1 MPVLLPPMKKIV
13 PGIIVLKLF
22 LGLALFTPAA
32 LANTAEREKAYQRAK
47 DTMTPDLYLIYRIS
61 ERIATAN
68 RLKRPIRVAVRRG
81 LECEASLGISQE
93 SAKCQALSLLPD
105 VDKATNFDIWAAQV
119 VGTMKG
125 NPNAFASSDAGTIFV
140 NIPML
145 KELAGKPHQ
154 LACVVGHELAHVTQN
169 HQEEKRKVAEAADGV
184 AASKIAQAVKRA
196 HGAQNAER
204 TFALIMS
211 GVAAGLSGNNSS
223 LYQTQYAIALENMS
237 AQLQAPA
244 IAQEALKYSPQIAE
258 SINGMQGLSASY
270 IKRTVP
276 DIHNYLR
283 DATLSKMGFSRSQ
296 EYEADLLGLEYVVA
310 AGFNGKDCEKF
321 WSETSPHDQDKLI
334 ARLLPA
340 GVSDPGL
347 APDNVSVEGQLN
359 AIALAKAAKDKA
371 NSCRGTAIECQ
382 QQRQQ
387 ASKGRESDQVP
398 PEVLKQLMRSHPS
411 DPDRAKALAN
421 HASQTSL
428 MNKLSSSGK
437 SALASTYIRNWSY
450 DAQSETVV
458 IHEQMVN
465 PKEAGLAKTGTSGID
480 IDKMLGF

>member
-1 MPVLLPPMKKIV
+1 MPVLLPPMKKTA
-13 PGIIVLKLF
+13 PGIIVLKWL
-22 LGLALFTPAA
+22 LGVALLTPAA

-68 RLKRPIRVAVRRG
+68 RLKRPVRVAVRRG
-81 LECEASLGISQE
+81 LDCEGTLGISQQ
-93 SAKCQALSLLPD
+93 SAKCQALGLLPD

-119 VGTMKG
+119 VETMKG

-140 NIPML
+140 NVPML

-169 HQEEKRKVAEAADGV
+169 HSEEARKVADVTNGV
-184 AASKIAQAVKRA
+184 AATKIAQAVKRA

-211 GVAAGLSGNNSS
+211 GVAAGISGNNSS

-244 IAQEALKYSPQIAE
+244 IAQEALKYSPRVAE

-270 IKRTVP
+270 IKRTIP
-276 DIHNYLR
+276 DINNYLR
-283 DATLSKMGFSRSQ
+283 DATLSQMGFSRSQ

-310 AGFNGKDCEKF
+310 AGFNGKECEKF
-321 WSETSPHDQDKLI
+321 WTETKPHDQDKLI
-334 ARLLPA
+334 ARLLPQGIA
-340 GVSDPGL
+340 DPGL
-347 APDNVSVEGQLN
+347 VTDSISVEEQIR
-359 AIALAKAAKDKA
+359 IAAAKEAADKA
-371 NSCRGTAIECQ
+371 NRCRGTARECQ
-382 QQRQQ
+382 RERQ

-398 PEVLKQLMRSHPS
+398 TEVLQYLMRSHPS

-450 DAQSETVV
+450 DEQSETVV